1 MHKLTRNLL
10 KSIHSDEIIL
20 PDEKTLNLPVKV
32 LQFGTGNFL
41 RAFVDSLLQIA
52 NNKGLFNGRVVVI
65 QSTSEGR
72 ADLLNEAN
80 GLFTHIARGIYKGQ
94 PKEEIRIV
102 GTIDKVLKSND
113 EWDKVLHVIKD
124 PNIGIVVSNTT
135 EAGISISPDDR
146 FDDNPPCSFPAK
158 VTKLLYERY
167 KALGKDKAKLI
178 FIPCELIDRN
188 GDILK
193 QCVLNLCH
201 IFGLE
206 REFIDWVS
214 TECIFCCSLV
224 DRIVTGYPKD
234 EIEDLEKR
242 LGYEDKN
249 LVVSELF
256 HLWVIEG
263 PSYLKEI
270 LPLDR
275 VGLNVVFTDDIAP
288 YRTRKVRILNGGH
301 TSTVTLAYLAGL
313 NYVKEM
319 VEHPII
325 GKYLKDLLFEEVVP
339 TIPGDRSEIMEF
351 THEVLE
357 RFKNPFI
364 KHALIDI
371 TLNSTS
377 KLTVRILPS
386 IIDFYSM
393 RKKLPNRLLL
403 SIAGYLRFYK
413 ITRADGKAFFGRR
426 DNGEEYPIRD
436 DREILEHMKNTWGK
450 YDGSLTL
457 DQCLSLTKEAL
468 SHPKLEAQHLLEI
481 PSAAEKIATYLHNLL
496 TKGAI
501 STILDID

>member
-1 MHKLTRNLL
+1 
-10 KSIHSDEIIL
+10 
-20 PDEKTLNLPVKV
+20 
-32 LQFGTGNFL
+32 
-41 RAFVDSLLQIA
+41 
-52 NNKGLFNGRVVVI
+52 
-65 QSTSEGR
+65 
-72 ADLLNEAN
+72 
-80 GLFTHIARGIYKGQ
+80 
-94 PKEEIRIV
+94 
-102 GTIDKVLKSND
+102 
-113 EWDKVLHVIKD
+113 
-124 PNIGIVVSNTT
+124 
-135 EAGISISPDDR
+135 
-146 FDDNPPCSFPAK
+146 
-158 VTKLLYERY
+158 
-167 KALGKDKAKLI
+167 
-178 FIPCELIDRN
+178 
-188 GDILK
+188 
-193 QCVLNLCH
+193 
-201 IFGLE
+201 
-206 REFIDWVS
+206 
-214 TECIFCCSLV
+214 
-224 DRIVTGYPKD
+224 
-234 EIEDLEKR
+234 
-242 LGYEDKN
+242 
-249 LVVSELF
+249 
-256 HLWVIEG
+256 
-263 PSYLKEI
+263 
-270 LPLDR
+270 
-275 VGLNVVFTDDIAP
+275 
-288 YRTRKVRILNGGH
+288 
-301 TSTVTLAYLAGL
+301 
-313 NYVKEM
+313 M

-468 SHPKLEAQHLLEI
+468 SHPKLEAQHLLEM